1 MSVRRLHTVDVPF
14 SLVCSECDAG
24 SHIESHEQAVA
35 EGWSNIDYAP
45 SLPMANY
52 IGLCPDCRETMN
64 HWPATNTDDEER

>member
-1 MSVRRLHTVDVPF
+1 MCFRRRRTADVPF

-24 SHIESHEQAVA
+24 SHIKNWEQAVA

-52 IGLCPDCRETMN
+52 IGHCPECRGSTN
-64 HWPATNTDDEER
+64 HWPLTGTDAEDG

>member
-1 MSVRRLHTVDVPF
+1 MCSRQFHAVDVPF

-24 SHIESHEQAVA
+24 CNIENQEQAVA

-52 IGLCPDCRETMN
+52 IGLCPECRENMSY
-64 HWPATNTDDEER
+64 WSSTDNDD